1 MGTLEMPIEIAVE
14 KLSHLQIVSLRGRLD
29 SAGTPAFESS
39 MHEVIESG
47 EKRVLID
54 CSELRYVSSV
64 GLAVFISSAKT
75 LGASG
80 GGLYFAGLTQHVRS
94 VFEMVG
100 FFGMFEIYPSLQ
112 EALESPGLRG
122 SG

>member
-1 MGTLEMPIEIAVE
+1 MPLEIDLE
-14 KLSHLQIVSLRGRLD
+14 KLSHVHIVSLRGRLD
-29 SAGTPAFESS
+29 SAGTPAFETS
-39 MHEVIESG
+39 MKDLIASG

-54 CSELRYVSSV
+54 CAELRYVSSV
-64 GLAVFISSAKT
+64 GLGVFVASAQT

-100 FFGMFEIYPSLQ
+100 FLSLFEIYPSRS
-112 EALESPGLRG
+112 EALESPTLQPHA
-122 SG
+122 